1 MPVMRADVKP
11 EPVLSNF
18 PKPGKRIVVVGSSG
32 AGKTTT
38 AETIS
43 QKLGIPHVEMD
54 ALHWLPDWQETEL
67 LEFREKISQAL
78 AGPAWVV
85 DGNYA
90 KVRDIS
96 WTRAD
101 TLVWLD
107 LPLPLVL
114 RRLANRTF
122 RRWIT
127 RETLWSG
134 NRETLKGAIFS
145 KDSLFLWMLK
155 SRRRHRR
162 EYPQLVKEPQ
172 YAHLKVIHLTSAA
185 MVDAWLDGLDRD

>member
-1 MPVMRADVKP
+1 MRADVKY
-11 EPVLSNF
+11 EPVLSDF

-67 LEFREKISQAL
+67 QEFREKISQAL
-78 AGPAWVV
+78 AGPTWVV

-114 RRLANRTF
+114 GRLANRTF
-122 RRWIT
+122 RRWIR
-127 RETLWSG
+127 RETLWGG

-185 MVDAWLDGLDRD
+185 MVDAWLDGLGSD

>member
-1 MPVMRADVKP
+1 MKP
-11 EPVLSNF
+11 FQQSRNKVLDF
-18 PKPGKRIVVVGSSG
+18 PRPGNRIVVVGSSG
-32 AGKTTT
+32 SGKTTT
-38 AETIS
+38 AETIA
-43 QKLGIPHVEMD
+43 QKLGIPHVELD

-67 LEFREKISQAL
+67 LEFREKIAQAL

-114 RRLANRTF
+114 GRLANRTF
-122 RRWIT
+122 RR
-127 RETLWSG
+127 
-134 NRETLKGAIFS
+134 
-145 KDSLFLWMLK
+145 
-155 SRRRHRR
+155 
-162 EYPQLVKEPQ
+162 
-172 YAHLKVIHLTSAA
+172 
-185 MVDAWLDGLDRD
+185 

>member
-1 MPVMRADVKP
+1 MRANVKS

-38 AETIS
+38 AEIIS

-67 LEFREKISQAL
+67 QEFREKISQAL

-114 RRLANRTF
+114 GRLANRTF
-122 RRWIT
+122 RRWFT

-172 YAHLKVIHLTSAA
+172 YAHLKVIHLTSAKR
-185 MVDAWLDGLDRD
+185 VDAWLNGLGSD

>member
-1 MPVMRADVKP
+1 MW
-11 EPVLSNF
+11 N
-18 PKPGKRIVVVGSSG
+18 
-32 AGKTTT
+32 
-38 AETIS
+38 
-43 QKLGIPHVEMD
+43 D
-54 ALHWLPDWQETEL
+54 ALHWLPTGRNEL
-67 LEFREKISQAL
+67 QNFGKKYPS
-78 AGPAWVV
+78 AGGTGWVMV
-85 DGNYA
+85 GNYA

-96 WTRAD
+96 GARAA

-107 LPLPLVL
+107 LPLNGAWPLI
-114 RRLANRTF
+114 NRTF

-185 MVDAWLDGLDRD
+185 LVDGWLAGLSGD